1 MVDMGDDRE
10 VADAALVHGNQ
21 ARMLAVMRFCLDSDT
36 RRSAV
41 MSSYSFEIL
50 WLIVIGVPV
59 AALCVAGARPP
70 LPQLCV
76 GRSRLERGDRRPG
89 DRSRS
94 SRLCCRGMSMP
105 KAGRASGQQCPDLD
119 SGQGHAMDAIAIGS
133 VAVGAIAL
141 ASSFIAVR
149 RGAATSG
156 RLLAG
161 ICAAALV
168 PVIFVRLIVA
178 AFCGYE

>member
-1 MVDMGDDRE
+1 MPGFGDQTVGRDVD
-10 VADAALVHGNQ
+10 
-21 ARMLAVMRFCLDSDT
+21 
-36 RRSAV
+36 
-41 MSSYSFEIL
+41 YSFEIL

-59 AALCVAGARPP
+59 AALCVAGLGLHFLNSAWVVRVSNVAIGVQVTAAVVAFV
-70 LPQLCV
+70 LPKT
-76 GRSRLERGDRRPG
+76 
-89 DRSRS
+89 
-94 SRLCCRGMSMP
+94 MP

-141 ASSFIAVR
+141 ASSFIAVH